1 MQNPRKTINFA
12 LVIELE
18 RHIEILLLNNDCVI
32 VPDLGGFMAHYSEA
46 HYDDRDQMFLPPMR
60 TLGFNPA
67 LKMNDSLLAQSYIE
81 AYDISYPE
89 AILRIE
95 DEVSE
100 LRQHIENEGSYEL
113 NDLGILKMNEYGN
126 YEFEP
131 CEAGI
136 LTPTLY
142 GLSTVEMEPLA
153 NMTSS
158 FVEAKTRPI
167 KVESILEN
175 DAKETVHE
183 EKAQEVEMSSSYY
196 KDDNDDKVHISVSV
210 LRNIMAAA
218 IAIFGFF
225 LISTPLNNGP
235 SKEMSML
242 NFDTET
248 LTRIL
253 PKATIQGNAEV
264 KGLKASEV
272 HNDAVV
278 KYDNETTDKTNQQD
292 IVSVERE
299 RTVPYYTIVLASQ
312 VSKKNASLYV
322 EKLHKAGFNEA
333 KIFTSHSSTRVIF
346 NRYKTEA
353 EAYNALRE
361 MREYTEFHE
370 AWVYQVKH

>member
-142 GLSTVEMEPLA
+142 GLSTVEMEPLV

-158 FVEAKTRPI
+158 FVEATTRPI

-183 EKAQEVEMSSSYY
+183 EKAQEVEMSSSFL
-196 KDDNDDKVHISVSV
+196 KDDNDDKVHIPVSV

-225 LISTPLNNGP
+225 LISTPLNNGS

-264 KGLKASEV
+264 KGMKTSEV
-272 HNDAVV
+272 HNDAIV
-278 KYDNETTDKTNQQD
+278 KYDNETTDKINKD
-292 IVSVERE
+292 IVSVEKE
-299 RTVPYYTIVLASQ
+299 ITVPYYTLVLASQ